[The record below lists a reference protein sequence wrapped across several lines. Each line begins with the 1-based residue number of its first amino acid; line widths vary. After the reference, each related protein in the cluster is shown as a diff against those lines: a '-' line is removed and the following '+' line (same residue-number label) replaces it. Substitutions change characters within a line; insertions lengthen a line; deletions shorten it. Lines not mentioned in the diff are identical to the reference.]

1 MTWKL
6 AAVQTDVALADV
18 GANLTRLRG
27 WLREAADAGA
37 WLVVFPECALSGYCY
52 ASKEEAMP
60 AARAADGP
68 ELAAVAGDCADR
80 GVFAVVGFLERAG
93 EHLFNAAALIGP
105 AGVLAVYRK
114 IHLPF
119 LGVDRFTTPGDRPF
133 AVQDVGGTRVGMNI
147 CYDGSFPES
156 SRVLSVLGA
165 DLILLPTN
173 WPPGGKAAIP
183 LVLARAVENH
193 VYYAA
198 VNRVGEERGFR
209 FIGQSRILAPNGDL
223 LAEAGE
229 SEETILYAD
238 IDPGKARAKK
248 IVRVPGEH
256 EIDRMAD
263 RRPDMYGPLSDDR
276 KASGST

>member
-6 AAVQTDVALADV
+6 AAVQTDVTLGDIDGNLARIR
-18 GANLTRLRG
+18 RL
-27 WLREAADAGA
+27 LRQAVDAGA
-37 WLVVFPECALSGYCY
+37 KLIVFPECALSGYCFT
-52 ASKEEAMP
+52 SKDDAMP
-60 AARAADGP
+60 SSREPGGK
-68 ELAAVAGDCADR
+68 ELAALADDCAGR
-80 GVFAVVGFLERAG
+80 GVFTVVGFLERAAG
-93 EHLFNAAALIGP
+93 GALFNSCALIGP
-105 AGVLAVYRK
+105 GGVQAVYRK

-133 AVQDVGGTRVGMNI
+133 AVQDVGGMRVGMNI

-165 DLILLPTN
+165 DLIVLPTN
-173 WPPGGKAAIP
+173 WPPGGKTAIP
-183 LVLARAVENH
+183 LVHARAIENN

-198 VNRVGEERGFR
+198 VNRVGEERGFK
-209 FIGQSRILAPNGDL
+209 FIGLSRILAPNAEL

-229 SEETILYAD
+229 EEETILYAD
-238 IDPGKARAKK
+238 IDPAKARAKK

-263 RRPDMYGPLSDDR
+263 RRPDMYGPISER
-276 KASGST
+276 